1 VADRQTEGRGRS
13 GNKWESPKG
22 GLWFSILLRP
32 NVVSSKLP
40 LLQFL
45 IANSTRQALEDE
57 TGLPVKLK
65 WPNDILL
72 NGQKLG
78 GILIESKTQGD
89 AISFVVVGIGLN
101 INVSQDKIPENAA
114 SLEAQTGIRY
124 DENRILSA
132 IIDRT
137 KLRYKDLN
145 RPRPTRILEEWWRNC
160 VHRLTRVQVTI
171 DGRTV
176 EGVATAVGGDGSLLI
191 RTDDDRFE
199 KVTDGSLTLLND

>member
-65 WPNDILL
+65 WPNDIFL

-89 AISFVVVGIGLN
+89 RISFVVVGIGLN
-101 INVSQDKIPENAA
+101 INLSQNRIPSDAT
-114 SLEAQTGIRY
+114 SLLDQTGIRY
-124 DENRILSA
+124 DGSHILNATVDQS
-132 IIDRT
+132 
-137 KLRYKDLN
+137 KSRYKDLN
-145 RPRPTRILEEWWRNC
+145 EPGPARILEDWWLHC
-160 VHRLTRVQVTI
+160 VHRLARVQVTN
-171 DGRTV
+171 DGRTIS
-176 EGVATAVGGDGSLLI
+176 GVTTAVGEDGSLLI
-191 RTDDDRFE
+191 RTDDDRIE
-199 KVTDGSLTLLND
+199 RVTEGSLTLLIE